1 MAYFGHHKCA
11 TQYIQAIVQDVCEY
25 LGCSLKVE
33 AIPEKLPNGW
43 QLKEECRLLPS
54 KVVEAISTFDG
65 DFLCHGNA
73 TIGLLD
79 SISHKNYRGFH
90 VVRDPRD
97 MLTSGYFSHRNSH
110 NVSNSPWM
118 AEHRNRLQQVD
129 QEAGFRLELDYSSV
143 YFDALSE
150 WNYTNPQI
158 YETRFETLIRQPFDE
173 FVKAFRFLGI
183 DVSPARPQVQFFK
196 NMIGMKG
203 ARSGI

>member
-1 MAYFGHHKCA
+1 MPQKSDGKACSITADTQRDGSRIELMAYFGHHKCA

-79 SISHKNYRGFH
+79 SISHKN
-90 VVRDPRD
+90 
-97 MLTSGYFSHRNSH
+97 
-110 NVSNSPWM
+110 
-118 AEHRNRLQQVD
+118 
-129 QEAGFRLELDYSSV
+129 
-143 YFDALSE
+143 
-150 WNYTNPQI
+150 
-158 YETRFETLIRQPFDE
+158 
-173 FVKAFRFLGI
+173 
-183 DVSPARPQVQFFK
+183 
-196 NMIGMKG
+196 
-203 ARSGI
+203 